1 MAEAVENTG
10 NEQPKRKRAGKKV
23 PRIDMTP
30 MVDLAFLLLTFF
42 VLTSNLNE
50 PKAISVTYPDTGVP
64 AQLDNDLARTVLI
77 DGSGSVYYYSGKLE
91 DNSTLEKLDMGSFR
105 DIVAEENA
113 SIQTDVDYLAGVYT
127 SGKFTAENYSRLEQI
142 VAKSTQTSSTQALI
156 VKTKSDD
163 YSASVTLMDAD
174 VNSGTMSEAT
184 FKKLGSVIRGR
195 DEAPVFV
202 VRWGGEAKYNE
213 VIDVIDELRIGNVSK
228 YVVCEISL
236 AEYREL
242 HEQTGRNYPELQNQ
256 AK

>member
-1 MAEAVENTG
+1 MAEAVENTS
-10 NEQPKRKRAGKKV
+10 NEQPKAKRPAKKS

-50 PKAISVTYPDTGVP
+50 PKAITVTYPAVGDP
-64 AQLDNDLARTVLI
+64 SPIDNDLARTVLI
-77 DGSGSVYYYSGKLE
+77 DGSGSVFYYAGKLE
-91 DNSTLEKLDMGSFR
+91 DNALLEKLDMNSFR
-105 DIVAEENA
+105 TVVAEENA
-113 SIQTDVDYLAGVYT
+113 GIQSDVDFLETVYT
-127 SGKFTAENYSRLEQI
+127 SGKFTAENYRRLEQI
-142 VAKSTQTSSTQALI
+142 VAKATQTNSTEVLI

-163 YSASVTLMDAD
+163 YSASVASMDAD
-174 VNSGTMSEAT
+174 VKSGTMSEAT
-184 FKKLGSVIRGR
+184 FKKVGSVIRGR

-202 VRWGGEAKYNE
+202 VRWGNEAKYDE

-228 YVVCEISL
+228 YVVTEISL